1 MEVLKLQQLASV
13 EREREKTNALNKEKA
28 EKGN

>member
-13 EREREKTNALNKEKA
+13 ERERETNALNKEKS
-28 EKGN
+28 ENGN